1 MSDIMFPA
9 LNNAPGCPTERDFL
23 TREALYELPNGT
35 MVQ

>member
-9 LNNAPGCPTERDFL
+9 LNNAPTGPSERDFL
-23 TREALYELPNGT
+23 TREALYELLNGT